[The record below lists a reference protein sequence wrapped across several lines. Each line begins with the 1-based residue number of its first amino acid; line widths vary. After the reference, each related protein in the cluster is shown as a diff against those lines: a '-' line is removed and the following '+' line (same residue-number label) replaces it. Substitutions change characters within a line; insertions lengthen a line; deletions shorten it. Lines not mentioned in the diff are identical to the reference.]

1 MSEAKWAK
9 YGSWSG
15 ISIKGENRYSCPN
28 PASFQDMVVAAIAIP
43 EGAAY
48 DVVVSY
54 DGTALTWGLAQW
66 TFTSGRLQTL
76 FGNVCITLGLA
87 HPDVSGVFASLKS
100 CGLGFS
106 LRLRQLVDANAKT
119 ITDKDQLRKLLTP
132 PDGKVPK
139 SGPAWEK
146 AKAVAVAFHKLG
158 QSTQVSK
165 IQMNFLLAELQHYE
179 SLARSHLDTR
189 APVFYFG
196 KVSDDDSVERAA
208 CRAIYWSCFQNNP
221 QAADD
226 HLLRAWGASP
236 YVNPASLQRLA
247 QVIARSSFGWWS
259 NAKCKAAGR
268 DESRYEKIAKTI
280 NNVTGRTLIDP
291 HQQ

>member
-1 MSEAKWAK
+1 MGEPRWAK

-15 ISIKGENRYSCPN
+15 VSIKGENRYVCPN
-28 PASFQDMVVAAIAIP
+28 PASFQDIVVAAIAIP

-48 DVVVSY
+48 NVVNSY

-76 FGNVCITLGLA
+76 FSNVCTALGLA
-87 HPDVSGVFASLKS
+87 HPDVSGVFASLKA
-100 CGLGFS
+100 CGLNFS
-106 LRLRQLVDANAKT
+106 LPLKQLVDTNAKT

-139 SGPAWEK
+139 SGPEWEK

-158 QSTQVSK
+158 QSANVAK
-165 IQMNFLLAELQHYE
+165 IQMNFLLAEMQRYE
-179 SLARSHLDTR
+179 SSARPHLDTKTP
-189 APVFYFG
+189 AFYLG
-196 KVSDDDSVERAA
+196 KVSDDDSIERAA

-226 HLLRAWGASP
+226 HLLRAWGVSP

-247 QVIARSSFGWWS
+247 QVIAKSVFANWGTDK
-259 NAKCKAAGR
+259 AKAAGR
-268 DESRYEKIAKTI
+268 ESRYEKIAKVI
-280 NNVTGRTLIDP
+280 NDVAGRNLIDTG
-291 HQQ
+291 QR